1 MLRVGFQTLRFRT
14 AGFVASFVV
23 LMLGATVVMAC
34 GGLMES
40 GIRTAVLPQRLGA
53 PPLVVTGSQS
63 YRDATLPE
71 RARLDSRLIAR
82 LRGLPGVARVV
93 PDVSFPVAMV
103 RDHRP
108 FAIGGRPAGHGWSS
122 AQLTPF
128 HLREGGSAPRGPR
141 EVVFDTALAARTG
154 TRVGDRV
161 ELVVRGRAE
170 RFRVVGLASAPSGA
184 SSSVFFF
191 DRATPTLLA
200 KRGAVDSIGIFATRG
215 VSIGR
220 LQRRIEK
227 ALPARTTKTLR
238 GDERG
243 LAENPEAEGQ
253 AADLVALSGVFGG
266 LAVMV
271 AVFVVASTLGLS
283 LQLRRRELALLRAI
297 GTTPRQLRRLVCG
310 EAILLAVPA
319 TVLAYLPSARLGHWL
334 LARFAESGVVSPALR
349 YEQGWIPTVSGAA
362 IGVITAVGA
371 ALIAAR
377 GATRVRPV
385 EALAEA
391 SLEQRWLSPLRLLFA
406 LLCLAGG
413 LALTIVTALV
423 LAGPVAASTAAPS
436 AMLWAAGL
444 ALLGPGIAR
453 VLAALVSWPVRALSG
468 LAGELAMLNAGANR
482 IRTAGA
488 LTPLMLATGLTT
500 ALLYM
505 QTSQTSAAVH
515 AYTDNLRADVVLS
528 SPTGGLPLELTRIVR
543 KQPGVAGASALVTS
557 TGFFEQPGESAASV
571 PVQGIDAAGAAETT
585 GFDLTAG
592 TLARLRGTTVA
603 LAARDARPG
612 RRLGDTVRMRLGDGT
627 VLGLKVVALF
637 GAERGYESALL
648 PARLLAP
655 HTTNGLANQILV
667 RAAPGANEG
676 RLRARLAR
684 LSRMYPGL
692 RVADRTRATADYT
705 SNQQISAWANYLLV
719 AVIVGYT
726 LISLVNAL
734 VIATAARRREFALQ
748 RLIGST
754 RAQIA
759 RMMTIEGLFLATA
772 GTALGTLIAAATL
785 IPFNIALKGA
795 PTPAGP
801 TWIYVTAV
809 VAATALTLLATLLP
823 TALAL
828 RAHPAEAAAVLV

>member
-1 MLRVGFQTLRFRT
+1 MLGVAFQTLRFRKG
-14 AGFVASFVV
+14 GFVASFVV
-23 LMLGATVVMAC
+23 LMVGATVVIAC

-40 GIRTAVLPQRLGA
+40 GIRNTVPPQRLAA
-53 PPLVVTGSQS
+53 PPLVVTGSER
-63 YRDATLPE
+63 YRDASLPE
-71 RARLDSRLIAR
+71 RARLDSRLVAR
-82 LRGLPGVARVV
+82 LRALPGVARVV
-93 PDVSFPVAMV
+93 PAVSCPVAPV
-103 RDHRP
+103 RDRP
-108 FAIGGRPAGHGWSS
+108 PIAIGAQPAGHGWIS

-128 HLREGGSAPRGPR
+128 RLRKGSAPRAAR
-141 EVVFDTALAARTG
+141 EVVVDAALAARTG
-154 TRVGDRV
+154 TRVGDRL
-161 ELVVRGRAE
+161 ELAVRGRVE
-170 RFRVVGLASAPSGA
+170 RFRIVGIASAAGGA
-184 SSSVFFF
+184 SSSLFFF
-191 DRATPTLLA
+191 GPATPRLLGEV
-200 KRGAVDSIGIFATRG
+200 GAVDSIGIFASRG
-215 VSIGR
+215 VDLGR
-220 LQRRIEK
+220 LHRRVED
-227 ALPARTTKTLR
+227 ALPAGTRTLR

-243 LAENPEAEGQ
+243 LAEYPEAEGQ

-283 LQLRRRELALLRAI
+283 LRLRRRELALLRAI
-297 GTTPRQLRRLVCG
+297 GTTPRQLRRMVCG

-319 TVLAYLPSARLGHWL
+319 TVLAYPLSARLGHWL

-371 ALIAAR
+371 APIAAR

-413 LALTIVTALV
+413 LALAIVTALV
-423 LAGPVAASTAAPS
+423 LAGPVAASTAAPA

-453 VLAALVSWPVRALSG
+453 ALTALLSWPVRALSG
-468 LAGELAMLNAGANR
+468 LAGQLAMLNAGANR

-488 LTPLMLATGLTT
+488 LTPLMLATGLAT

-571 PVQGIDAAGAAETT
+571 ALQGIDAAGAAETT

-592 TLARLRGTTVA
+592 TLGRLRGTTVA

-627 VLGLKVVALF
+627 VKGLRVVALF
-637 GAERGYESALL
+637 RAERGYESALL

-655 HTTNGLANQILV
+655 HTTNGLADQILV
-667 RAAPGANEG
+667 RATPGADQR

-684 LSRMYPGL
+684 LSRQYPGL
-692 RVADRTRATADYT
+692 RVADRTQATADYT
-705 SNQQISAWANYLLV
+705 SDQQISAWVNYLLV

-726 LISLVNAL
+726 VISLVNAL

-754 RAQIA
+754 RAQIV
-759 RMMTIEGLFLATA
+759 RMMTIEGLFVATA
-772 GTALGTLIAAATL
+772 GTTLGTLIAAAAL
-785 IPFNIALKGA
+785 VPFNIALTAA

-801 TWIYVTAV
+801 TWIYITVV
-809 VAATALTLLATLLP
+809 VAATALTLIATLVP

-828 RAHPAEAAAVLV
+828 RAQPVEAAAVHA

>member
-1 MLRVGFQTLRFRT
+1 MLRVAFQTLRFRKG
-14 AGFVASFVV
+14 GFAASFVV
-23 LMLGATVVMAC
+23 LMLGATVVIAC

-40 GIRTAVLPQRLGA
+40 GIRNTVPPKRFAV

-63 YRDATLPE
+63 YRDETLPE
-71 RARLDSRLIAR
+71 RRRLDSNLAAR
-82 LRGLPGVARVV
+82 LRTVPGIARVV
-93 PDVSFPVAMV
+93 PDVSFPVAIV

-108 FAIGGRPAGHGWSS
+108 IAIGAQPAGHGWIS

-128 HLREGGSAPRGPR
+128 RLRKGRGPQGPR
-141 EVVFDTALAARTG
+141 EVVVDTALAARTG
-154 TRVGDRV
+154 IRMGDRL
-161 ELVVRGRAE
+161 ELAIRGLVE
-170 RFRVVGLASAPSGA
+170 RFRVVGIASGA
-184 SSSVFFF
+184 SGAPSSVFFF
-191 DRATPTLLA
+191 GPATPRLLG
-200 KRGAVDSIGIFATRG
+200 KVGAVDSIGIFATRR
-215 VSIGR
+215 VDLGR
-220 LQRRIEK
+220 LQRRIED
-227 ALPARTTKTLR
+227 ALPAGTRALR

-243 LAENPEAEGQ
+243 LAEYPGAQAQ

-297 GTTPRQLRRLVCG
+297 GATPRQLRRMVRA
-310 EAILLAVPA
+310 EAILVALPA
-319 TVLAYLPSARLGHWL
+319 TALGYLLGARLGHRL
-334 LARFAESGVVSPALR
+334 LGQFAASGVVSPALR
-349 YEQGWIPTVSGAA
+349 YEHGWIPTVSGAA
-362 IGVITAVGA
+362 VGVVTAVGA
-371 ALIAAR
+371 AVIAAR
-377 GATRVRPV
+377 GSTRVRPV

-406 LLCLAGG
+406 LVCLAGG
-413 LALTIVTALV
+413 LALAIVTALV
-423 LAGPVAASTAAPS
+423 LSGPVAASTAAPS

-453 VLAALVSWPVRALSG
+453 VLTIVFTWPIRTLSG
-468 LAGELAMLNAGANR
+468 LTGQLAMLNTRANR

-488 LTPLMLATGLTT
+488 LTPVMLATGLAT

-515 AYTDNLRADVVLS
+515 AYTNNLRADLVLS
-528 SPTGGLPLELTRIVR
+528 SSLGGLPLELARVVR
-543 KQPGVAGASALVTS
+543 RQPGVAGASALVTS

-571 PVQGIDAAGAAETT
+571 PLQGVDAEGAAETT
-585 GFDLTAG
+585 AFELTAG
-592 TLARLRGTTVA
+592 TLVRLRGRTVA
-603 LAARDARPG
+603 LAAGDARPG
-612 RRLGDTVRMRLGDGT
+612 RRLGETVQMRLGDGA
-627 VLGLKVVALF
+627 VKGLEVVALF
-637 GAERGYESALL
+637 AARRGYESALV

-655 HTTNGLANQILV
+655 HTTNGLADQILV
-667 RAAPGANEG
+667 RATPGADQR

-684 LSRMYPGL
+684 LSGRYPGL
-692 RVADRTRATADYT
+692 RIADRTQATADYT
-705 SNQQISAWANYLLV
+705 SNQQISAWVNYLLV

-726 LISLVNAL
+726 VISLVNAL

-754 RAQIA
+754 RAQIV
-759 RMMTIEGLFLATA
+759 RMMTLEGLFVAAA

-801 TWIYVTAV
+801 TWIYITVV
-809 VAATALTLLATLLP
+809 VAATVLTLFATLLP

-828 RAHPAEAAAVLV
+828 RAQPREAAAVLA